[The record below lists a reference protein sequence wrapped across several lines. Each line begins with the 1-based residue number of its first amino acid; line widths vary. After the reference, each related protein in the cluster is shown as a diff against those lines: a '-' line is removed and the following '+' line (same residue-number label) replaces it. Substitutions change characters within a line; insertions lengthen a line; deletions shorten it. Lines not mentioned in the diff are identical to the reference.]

1 MATKIGPLALAVMG
15 LLEERPRH
23 PYDVAFTM
31 QQRSM
36 DRHIKLSL
44 GTLYHTFEQ
53 LQRHGW
59 VRPVETEREGRRP
72 ERTVYTVTED
82 GHREFMARLRELIA
96 EPVSDYSSLE
106 AGLAFMHQLGADEA
120 ACLLRRRAEVLTE
133 QIEHTDLVHDTLR
146 DKGLSRLSLI
156 EVELVQDMRRFQI
169 EWVRRIAAEIESGK
183 LEWQAGFT
191 NSPREV
197 AT

>member
-1 MATKIGPLALAVMG
+1 
-15 LLEERPRH
+15 
-23 PYDVAFTM
+23 M

-59 VRPVETEREGRRP
+59 VRPTETEREGRRP
-72 ERTVYTVTED
+72 ERTVYTLTDD
-82 GHREFMARLRELIA
+82 GRREFLSRLRELIA

-106 AGLAFMHQLGADEA
+106 AGLAFMHRLDADEA
-120 ACLLRRRAEVLTE
+120 AGLLRRRAETLTDE
-133 QIEHTDLVHDTLR
+133 IERTDLVHETLR
-146 DKGLSRLSLI
+146 EKGLSRLSLI

-169 EWVRRIAAEIESGK
+169 EWVRRIAAEIESGN

-191 NSPREV
+191 NAARLSGGDDPAAEPEEV
-197 AT
+197 TT